1 MSFRTRRACCLPAL
15 AAFPSFPRL
24 SIPLLQAVFSAECVA
39 FAIYRETLSSPL
51 VVVIRVS
58 SFLFSARFTACGI
71 PQNQVLSSIQCL
83 LGFDVFGA
91 RTFKWLFAVGGSICG
106 LNFMRRSSSWLSL
119 VVMNVMRIPGRCWR
133 RFALSQ
139 IRSTSLS
146 VLSLTMLPAHA
157 VAAEPIRLSIIPYQ
171 SGWGSQKIPV
181 NQFTAPVAPPPP
193 PLLLPQHVERVE
205 SRGIDSG
212 DSVSDMDSDWLMD
225 G

>member
-1 MSFRTRRACCLPAL
+1 LCLFAHAAL
-15 AAFPSFPRL
+15 AACLLWLHFPSFPRL

-51 VVVIRVS
+51 VVVIRGS
-58 SFLFSARFTACGI
+58 SFLFSARFAACGV

-91 RTFKWLFAVGGSICG
+91 RTFKWLFSVGGSICG
-106 LNFMRRSSSWLSL
+106 STFMRYSSSWFSL
-119 VVMNVMRIPGRCWR
+119 VVINVMRIPGSCWR

-146 VLSLTMLPAHA
+146 VLFLIMLPAHA
-157 VAAEPIRLSIIPYQ
+157 VAAEPIRLLIIPYQ

-181 NQFTAPVAPPPP
+181 NQFTAHVAPP
-193 PLLLPQHVERVE
+193 PLLLPPHVERVE